1 MAIDCKTYS
10 PKSVLQLLKGNPTFN
25 RYVREG
31 RNWDDVL
38 AFVKVQLTI
47 TQEQE
52 VEIEKYFNLKN
63 K

>member
-1 MAIDCKTYS
+1 MPIDCKTYR
-10 PKSVLQLLKGNPTFN
+10 PKDVLQLLKSNPTFN

-31 RNWDDVL
+31 RNWNDVL

-47 TQEQE
+47 TEEQE
-52 VEIEKYFNLKN
+52 AEIEKYFNLKN